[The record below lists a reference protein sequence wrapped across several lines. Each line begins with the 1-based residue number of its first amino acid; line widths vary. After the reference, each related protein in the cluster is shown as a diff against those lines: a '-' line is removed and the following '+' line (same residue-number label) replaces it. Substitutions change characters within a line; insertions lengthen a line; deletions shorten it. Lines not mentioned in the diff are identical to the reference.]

1 VAKWI
6 NEPYMSKEHYGAMY
20 EGCKSNHD
28 AKTGMTYGITM
39 QKNYFNNY
47 LQAFL
52 FINYLTKH

>member
-39 QKNYFNNY
+39 QKNYFNN
-47 LQAFL
+47 
-52 FINYLTKH
+52 